1 MTRPRN
7 DDDGDDDRR
16 SDSPRPGVY
25 RVRYGPGTARDLPVA
40 VDDVL
45 ACAGLEAVRR
55 EVWSLVDL
63 EQVDRLADETPF
75 VVVVP
80 VADGRLRLTEG
91 TVTFE
96 RR

>member
-1 MTRPRN
+1 MTRSRN
-7 DDDGDDDRR
+7 DDDEDGR
-16 SDSPRPGVY
+16 SDTPRPGVY
-25 RVRYGPGTARDLPVA
+25 RVRYGPGTTRDLPVA

-45 ACAGLEAVRR
+45 ARAGLEGVRR
-55 EVWSLVDL
+55 DVWSLVDL
-63 EQVDRLADETPF
+63 EQVDRLADGTPF

-80 VADGRLRLTEG
+80 VADGRLRLTER

>member
-1 MTRPRN
+1 MTPSRNN
-7 DDDGDDDRR
+7 DDEDDGR
-16 SDSPRPGVY
+16 SDTPRPGVY

-45 ACAGLEAVRR
+45 ARAGLEEVRR
-55 EVWSLVDL
+55 DVWSLVDL
-63 EQVDRLADETPF
+63 EQVDRLADGTPF
-75 VVVVP
+75 VVVVVP
-80 VADGRLRLTEG
+80 VADGRLRLTER